1 VGGDRAAKQADY
13 DLVEVIPVSDPNA
26 ATMAQRIMQYQAALQ
41 LAQGAPQI
49 YDLPHL
55 HRQMLEVLGIKN
67 ADKLVPVEEDQ
78 KPRDPISE
86 NMSFLTGKPTK
97 AFIYQDHQA
106 HIATHMALLQ
116 DPMVAQMIGQSPM
129 AQQMGAAIMSHVAE
143 HMAFAY
149 RQQVE
154 EQLGVPLTPPDAE
167 LDEQTEVQI
176 SRLVAQASQQ
186 LLQSNMGKAQQA
198 QAQQMAQNPQLQ
210 MAQAELQLRAQELA
224 RKEQDSQ
231 RDFAIAQEKIN
242 LERER
247 LAVEAQKEQAR
258 LANQNRQADKKLRAD
273 MIKTVMKPRP
283 KPGVPKQ

>member
-1 VGGDRAAKQADY
+1 
-13 DLVEVIPVSDPNA
+13 
-26 ATMAQRIMQYQAALQ
+26 
-41 LAQGAPQI
+41 
-49 YDLPHL
+49 
-55 HRQMLEVLGIKN
+55 
-67 ADKLVPVEEDQ
+67 
-78 KPRDPISE
+78 
-86 NMSFLTGKPTK
+86 MSFLTGKPTK

-198 QAQQMAQNPQLQ
+198 QAQEMAQNPQLQ
-210 MAQAELQLRAQELA
+210 MAQAELQLRAQELQ

-231 RDFAIAQEKIN
+231 RDFAIAQEKIR

-247 LAVEAQKEQAR
+247 IAIEAQKEQAR
-258 LANQNRQADKKLRAD
+258 LANQNRQSDKKLRAD
-273 MIKTVMKPRP
+273 MIKTVMKPRQ
-283 KPGVPKQ
+283 KPGAPKQ

>member
-1 VGGDRAAKQADY
+1 
-13 DLVEVIPVSDPNA
+13 
-26 ATMAQRIMQYQAALQ
+26 
-41 LAQGAPQI
+41 
-49 YDLPHL
+49 
-55 HRQMLEVLGIKN
+55 
-67 ADKLVPVEEDQ
+67 VPIEDDM
-78 KPRDPISE
+78 KPRDPVSE
-86 NMSFLTGKPTK
+86 NMAFLTGKPVK

-116 DPMVAQMIGQSPM
+116 DPMIAQMIGQSPM
-129 AQQMGAAIMSHVAE
+129 AQQMGAAIMAHVAE

-154 EQLGVPLTPPDAE
+154 EQLGVPLTQPDAE
-167 LDEQTEVQI
+167 LDEQSEVQI
-176 SRLVAQASQQ
+176 SRLVAQAAQQ

-210 MAQAELQLRAQELA
+210 MAQAELQLRAQELQ

-247 LAVEAQKEQAR
+247 LAIEAQKEQAR
-258 LANQNRQADKKLRAD
+258 LQAAAQQNDKKLRAE
-273 MIKTVMKPRP
+273 MIKTVMKPRQ
-283 KPGVPKQ
+283 KPNLPRQ